1 MNNNSINYME
11 IYVLSPCNMSGA
23 ILKKVVFEAV
33 KGIEI
38 HAQFSQVTFKK
49 VKNGYTKITALYN
62 SGDNVCPQKI
72 MKLKHLQIL
81 NNSSEELLF
90 EDVKGCTVIGED
102 QNGYSIG
109 RLVSIPDDAP
119 YLLEKGS
126 HERHLVVSGIHGNF
140 KKRYEAIERAS
151 HYKDAKVIRIVS

>member
-1 MNNNSINYME
+1 MNNINYME
-11 IYVLSPCNMSGA
+11 IYVLSPSNMSGA

-62 SGDNVCPQKI
+62 NSGDNVNPQKL

-90 EDVKGCTVIGED
+90 EDVKGCMVIGED